1 MGAHGKAALR
11 RMTGAALYTGLAVFA
26 LLQLFPLL
34 WLVDFS
40 LVRSGEL
47 FGPRILEIP
56 HPVQWINFLRAWHDG
71 HIPQYFL
78 NSVIIVG
85 GSVVGATVLSF
96 CAAYATSRMVWKL
109 RVAVYNVMLLGMI
122 IPIHTTLL
130 PNFVW
135 FRLFGLYDT
144 RIGLMI
150 PYVAFNLAF
159 NTLMFSGV
167 MRGLPRSIEESAYL
181 DGAGMPVLLAMV
193 VAPMVVPGIVTV
205 TIMTFL
211 SGWNEFI
218 MANTFL
224 ATESLRTLP
233 FAVIRFAGEY
243 SSDYAVQF
251 ACMTLVAVPPIVLY
265 FLFNRWIM
273 AGVTA
278 GAVKG

>member
-56 HPVQWINFLRAWHDG
+56 HPVQWINFFRAWHDG

-144 RIGLMI
+144 RVGLMI

-181 DGAGMPVLLAMV
+181 DGAGMPVLLATV